1 MRKMPQE
8 NIINT
13 ENRIFIRV
21 GLDLTESEVSSDEI
35 QLNLNTPLLRGLK
48 CSNEL
53 SIFYC
58 I

>member
-53 SIFYC
+53 NIFYC